1 MLLRPHLFLLW
12 FLSFFFSLST
22 SNLAWR
28 ITSVISASME
38 TEGEEPRASAGV
50 DGWEAGC
57 GERAER
63 RDKLRLRDSFM
74 ASLSSSLDLRTRAI
88 RVIVLYCSVRNS
100 HPNVS
105 RAEYR
110 VTSALRFLE
119 CSSGLDCRSPRSFP
133 LFKWWQIY
141 SAIMITKVLILVC
154 SFFNTMPAFLAIFYD
169 KNYI

>member
-1 MLLRPHLFLLW
+1 MLLRSHLFLLW

-74 ASLSSSLDLRTRAI
+74 ASLSSSLDLRDRERQTDESLFSIA
-88 RVIVLYCSVRNS
+88 LMRNS
-100 HPNVS
+100 HPSVS
-105 RAEYR
+105 WVVHH
-110 VTSALRFLE
+110 VTSALRSLE
-119 CSSGLDCRSPRSFP
+119 CSSGLDCQSPRSFH
-133 LFKWWQIY
+133 LFKEWQIY
-141 SAIMITKVLILVC
+141 SAMMKWQEVLMSVCLFVC
-154 SFFNTMPAFLAIFYD
+154 SFIL
-169 KNYI
+169 